1 MANGKNMADNPDK
14 QPAPTGMLAWIGF
27 GLCVFALASLCV
39 SFCSPYWLQTW
50 PKSEN
55 EFRSI
60 GLWHACFKNY
70 MHFKDDS
77 QEVYNYNGC
86 WWLFDTQPKYYKLR
100 EWIIP
105 R

>member
-1 MANGKNMADNPDK
+1 MANGQVMEK
-14 QPAPTGMLAWIGF
+14 QPAPTGKLAWIGF
-27 GLCVFALASLCV
+27 GWCVFALACLSV
-39 SFCSPYWLQTW
+39 SFCSPYWFQTW

-55 EFRSI
+55 EFRNI
-60 GLWHACFKNY
+60 GLWHACFNNY

-77 QEVYNYNGC
+77 QEVYSEC
-86 WWLFDTQPKYYKLR
+86 WWLFDTKPKYYKLR